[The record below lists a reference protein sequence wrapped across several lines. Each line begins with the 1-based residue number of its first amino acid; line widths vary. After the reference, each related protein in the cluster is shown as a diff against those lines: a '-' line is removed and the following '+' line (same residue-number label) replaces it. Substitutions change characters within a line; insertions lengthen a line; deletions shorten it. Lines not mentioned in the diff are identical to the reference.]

1 MVVQIAERKISTAP
15 QRSMTVS
22 DAEAKREMHRDPK
35 RLASGTFDVLV
46 VGAGIYGAWTA
57 FDAAQRGLSVAL
69 IDQDDFGNATSA
81 NSQRIIHGGL
91 RYLQH
96 ADLKRMRE
104 SIRERANLF
113 RMAPHLSLP
122 QPFLVPT
129 YPGITPQNK
138 LAMRVALKLND
149 LISWDR
155 NRGVT
160 SSKRLPPSRIIPRKE
175 CLALAPGLD
184 ARINGGAVFYD
195 GQIVNSERL
204 NFAVVRSAVQCGA
217 VACNHLKAVR
227 FVRQKQLIEGV
238 EAVDTLN
245 GQSISIRARMTIV
258 CVGPWT
264 GSTITSVLSGAE
276 RQSGRRRFDVFRA
289 VVLVTRNFLH
299 GHAVAIKGRTR
310 YQDGHE
316 VFGKGYRNFF
326 VTPWRDTALVGTFYK
341 PYWGDPDAMCISE
354 DEIREYI
361 DEFNY
366 AYTDAKLTYDD
377 VYWANIG
384 LLPQAESCPGEDLQ
398 YEKHYTII
406 DHGQPEGIKGLI
418 TVVGVKWTTARDVAE
433 KAVKAAISYLK
444 PAVSRQMSTAQSTLY
459 GRGHS
464 DFDRFVEQTKQ
475 NRPPWLDLATLEHL
489 IESHGD
495 ACYQIVEL
503 ASNDPS
509 LREIV
514 CARSHTIA
522 AEIVHAVRDEMA
534 VTLCD
539 VVLRRTPI
547 GTLGWPG
554 ENVVRRVASIL
565 ASELNWDHRRT
576 EDEIAHFHREYAR
589 RGVRHQ
595 G

>member
-1 MVVQIAERKISTAP
+1 MLQIAETKISATPPHSTAA
-15 QRSMTVS
+15 S
-22 DAEAKREMHRDPK
+22 DADAMGKMHRDPK
-35 RLASGTFDVLV
+35 RLGSGTFDVLV
-46 VGAGIYGAWTA
+46 IGAGIYGVWAA

-69 IDQDDFGNATSA
+69 IDQDDFGSATSA
-81 NSQRIIHGGL
+81 NSQRIIHGGF

-122 QPFLVPT
+122 QAFLVPT

-149 LISWDR
+149 LIGWDR

-160 SSKRLPPSRIIPRKE
+160 SSKRLPPGRIIPREE
-175 CLALAPGLD
+175 CRALAPGLD
-184 ARINGGAVFYD
+184 AGITGGAVFYD

-204 NFAVVRSAVQCGA
+204 NFAVVRSAVRCGA

-227 FVRQKQLIEGV
+227 FIRQKQLIEGV

-264 GSTITSVLSGAE
+264 GSTIRSVLSGTE
-276 RQSGRRRFDVFRA
+276 RQSGRRRFDIFRA
-289 VVLVTRNFLH
+289 VVLVTRNFLR
-299 GHAVAIKGRTR
+299 GHAVAIKGQTR

-316 VFGKGYRNFF
+316 VFGEGYRNYF
-326 VTPWRDTALVGTFYK
+326 VTPWKDTALVGTFYT
-341 PYWGDPDAMCISE
+341 PYSGDPDAMRISE

-361 DEFNY
+361 DEFNH

-384 LLPQAESCPGEDLQ
+384 LLPRAQSRQAEDPQ
-398 YEKHYTII
+398 YEKHYTIL
-406 DHGQPEGIKGLI
+406 DHVQHDGVKGLI

-433 KAVKAAISYLK
+433 KAVNAAISRLK
-444 PAVSRQMSTAQSTLY
+444 PAVSRQTSSAQRTLY
-459 GRGHS
+459 GCGYGN
-464 DFDRFVEQTKQ
+464 FDCFVEHAKQ
-475 NRPPWLDLATLEHL
+475 NRPPWLDPVTLQHL

-495 ACYQIVEL
+495 ASCQIVEH
-503 ASNDPS
+503 ASNNPS
-509 LREIV
+509 LREII
-514 CARSHTIA
+514 CRRSHTIA
-522 AEIVHAVRDEMA
+522 AEIVHAVREEMA

-554 ENVVRRVASIL
+554 EIVVRRVASIV

-576 EDEIAHFHREYAR
+576 EDEIAHLHGEYAR
-589 RGVRHQ
+589 RGIRHQ
-595 G
+595 CL